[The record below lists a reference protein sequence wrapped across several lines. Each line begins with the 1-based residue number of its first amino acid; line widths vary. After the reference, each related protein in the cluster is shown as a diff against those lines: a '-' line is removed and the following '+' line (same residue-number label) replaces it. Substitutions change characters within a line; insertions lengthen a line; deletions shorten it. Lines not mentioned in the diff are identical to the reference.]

1 MESQETTIS
10 TWEKANFADRI
21 QNEVVKNN
29 TLSSSNTSHYQN
41 VYEEI
46 IKIGEGGFGQ
56 VYRAR
61 NKFDGKEYAV
71 KKILLTGIEF
81 LLIKYFLGLS
91 HCQRE

>member
-1 MESQETTIS
+1 MESQETTLS
-10 TWEKANFADRI
+10 TWEKAKFSDRI

-29 TLSSSNTSHYQN
+29 SLSTSKTSHYQN

-61 NKFDGKEYAV
+61 NKFDDEEYAV

-81 LLIKYFLGLS
+81 LLILFRDEPLP
-91 HCQRE
+91 